1 MQTPTAPVRE
11 AGELLASLADDV
23 RAIDAI
29 ADCSDAELVEL
40 LQAFG
45 ALRRRVDALAA
56 ETVGEVLA
64 RSDGR
69 AREERLTVRAGA
81 GTPHELV
88 QRALL
93 VDRAET
99 GRVVAAAQGV
109 RREAL
114 FDRSR
119 RPARFAAQREALL
132 DGELSLSGFLKVARK
147 LDEAAGRLVVGALEE
162 ADAMLADLARGVDYV
177 DAVVARDG
185 GGAAAGEADEGLV
198 RMRPLPEDLAGY
210 VDRVLA
216 HLDPDGPEPR
226 EHAAFQRRF
235 LTVGEQRDGLVPL
248 RGLVVPEAAAQLLR
262 ISDAIHNPKVSDG
275 PRFEPTDPDQVL
287 DDADDGSD
295 EGGTG
300 AESSLVGAARLTR
313 GQRLHDVLA
322 TALNIAA
329 RADEMP
335 LLGGAAPTLVVAIDA
350 GVLAGDAGEEG
361 GPGAGMRADA
371 ATLEGT
377 AFSAGI
383 AVAEQACCTGVV
395 QRVFHERGRIVRLE
409 TVDRVFNAPQRR
421 AIAWRDRECVIPG
434 CHVPSTWTEIH
445 HVQEHALGGRTHT
458 DNGVALCFAH
468 HRTLHVNGWQVRMRE
483 GRPEIRGPAIWDP
496 AQKWRR
502 PDPSRWIP
510 TGPPRTAVR
519 RT

>member
-114 FDRSR
+114 FDGSR

-185 GGAAAGEADEGLV
+185 GGAAAGE
-198 RMRPLPEDLAGY
+198 
-210 VDRVLA
+210 
-216 HLDPDGPEPR
+216 
-226 EHAAFQRRF
+226 
-235 LTVGEQRDGLVPL
+235 
-248 RGLVVPEAAAQLLR
+248 
-262 ISDAIHNPKVSDG
+262 
-275 PRFEPTDPDQVL
+275 
-287 DDADDGSD
+287 
-295 EGGTG
+295 
-300 AESSLVGAARLTR
+300 
-313 GQRLHDVLA
+313 
-322 TALNIAA
+322 
-329 RADEMP
+329 ADEMP